1 MLYWGGLRCERSP
14 PFGPT
19 RFLMA
24 VLQIA
29 CGWGVGYLCS
39 LPSVLNYAVGICII
53 GRDVYVR
60 SLKMGYNEA
69 PQGCSGR

>member
-1 MLYWGGLRCERSP
+1 MLYWGASLRTKP
-14 PFGPT
+14 PLGST

-29 CGWGVGYLCS
+29 CGRGEGYLCS
-39 LPSVLNYAVGICII
+39 LPSVLNYAAGICII

-69 PQGCSGR
+69 PQGCPGC

>member
-1 MLYWGGLRCERSP
+1 
-14 PFGPT
+14 
-19 RFLMA
+19 MA

-29 CGWGVGYLCS
+29 CEWGVGYLCS
-39 LPSVLNYAVGICII
+39 LPSVLNYVVGICII

-69 PQGCSGR
+69 PQGCPGR

>member
-1 MLYWGGLRCERSP
+1 MLYWGASLRTKP
-14 PFGPT
+14 PLGST

-39 LPSVLNYAVGICII
+39 LPSVLNYAAGICII

-69 PQGCSGR
+69 PQGCPGR

>member
-1 MLYWGGLRCERSP
+1 MLYWGASLRTKP
-14 PFGPT
+14 PSWST

-39 LPSVLNYAVGICII
+39 LPSVLNYAAGICII

-69 PQGCSGR
+69 PQGCPGR

>member
-1 MLYWGGLRCERSP
+1 MLYWGLRCERSP
-14 PFGPT
+14 SFGPT

-39 LPSVLNYAVGICII
+39 LPSVLNYAAGICII

-69 PQGCSGR
+69 PQGRPGR

>member
-1 MLYWGGLRCERSP
+1 MLYWGASLRTKP
-14 PFGPT
+14 LFWFT

-39 LPSVLNYAVGICII
+39 LPSVLNYTAGICII

-69 PQGCSGR
+69 PQGCPGR

>member
-1 MLYWGGLRCERSP
+1 MLHWGASLRTKPSL
-14 PFGPT
+14 GST
-19 RFLMA
+19 RLLMA

-29 CGWGVGYLCS
+29 CGWDVGYLCS
-39 LPSVLNYAVGICII
+39 LPSVLNYAAGICII

>member
-1 MLYWGGLRCERSP
+1 MLYWGASLRTKP
-14 PFGPT
+14 PLGST

-39 LPSVLNYAVGICII
+39 LPSVLNYAAGICII

-69 PQGCSGR
+69 PQGCPGC

>member
-1 MLYWGGLRCERSP
+1 MLYWGASFRTKP
-14 PFGPT
+14 PLGST
-19 RFLMA
+19 RLLMA

-29 CGWGVGYLCS
+29 CGRGVGYLCS
-39 LPSVLNYAVGICII
+39 LPSVLNYAAGICII

-69 PQGCSGR
+69 PQGCPGR

>member
-1 MLYWGGLRCERSP
+1 MLYWGASLRTKPPLDSP
-14 PFGPT
+14 
-19 RFLMA
+19 RLLMA

-39 LPSVLNYAVGICII
+39 LPSVLNYAAGICII

-69 PQGCSGR
+69 PQGRSGR

>member
-1 MLYWGGLRCERSP
+1 MLYWGASLRTKP
-14 PFGPT
+14 PLDST
-19 RFLMA
+19 RLLMA

-39 LPSVLNYAVGICII
+39 LPSVLNYAAGICII

-69 PQGCSGR
+69 PQGCPGR

>member
-1 MLYWGGLRCERSP
+1 MLYWGASLRTKP

-39 LPSVLNYAVGICII
+39 LPSVLNYAAGICII

-69 PQGCSGR
+69 SQGCPGR

>member
-1 MLYWGGLRCERSP
+1 
-14 PFGPT
+14 
-19 RFLMA
+19 MA

-29 CGWGVGYLCS
+29 CEWGVGYLCS
-39 LPSVLNYAVGICII
+39 LSSVLNYAAGICII

-69 PQGCSGR
+69 PQGRPGR